1 MKAVHSD
8 TTWLAAWI
16 LMIPLATGLFAAEG
30 GSTNLPPKGTSPDP
44 SFRNETQRAIDRGLA
59 WLQTNQNP
67 AGWWSAP
74 DQPALT
80 ALALLAFKGEPGG
93 RYQAGEP
100 DWLKRGY
107 ACILR
112 DVQPDGGI
120 HHSNLVTY
128 NTALCLM
135 ALLAANKP
143 EYEPIVL
150 RARQFLVRLQV
161 DLGDKGKT
169 DTVFDGGVGYGTHYE
184 HSDMGNTLAALEA
197 LHYSRRLIEDKN
209 PAEARDLN
217 WAAAVS
223 FLQNCQNLP
232 GYNKQDWVSGDPRHQ
247 GGFIYY
253 PGHSMAGSETN
264 AATGRVALRSYGSI
278 SYAGLLSY
286 IYADLKRDDPR
297 VRAVF
302 GWLQQN
308 YTLDENPGMG
318 PQGLYYYFHTMAKA
332 LSIYG
337 AGELE
342 LPGGQKVNWRRG
354 LAMKLINL
362 QRADGS
368 WFNDNGRWW
377 ERDPALVTAYA
388 VLALE
393 MMSRGL

>member
-8 TTWLAAWI
+8 TTRLVAWI

-30 GSTNLPPKGTSPDP
+30 GSTNLPPRSTSPDP

-80 ALALLAFKGEPGG
+80 ALALLAFKGEPGD
-93 RYQAGEP
+93 RYQASEP

-135 ALLAANKP
+135 ALLAANQP

-217 WAAAVS
+217 WAAAVA

-264 AATGRVALRSYGSI
+264 AATGRVEIG
-278 SYAGLLSY
+278 
-286 IYADLKRDDPR
+286 
-297 VRAVF
+297 RAHV
-302 GWLQQN
+302 
-308 YTLDENPGMG
+308 
-318 PQGLYYYFHTMAKA
+318 
-332 LSIYG
+332 
-337 AGELE
+337 
-342 LPGGQKVNWRRG
+342 
-354 LAMKLINL
+354 
-362 QRADGS
+362 
-368 WFNDNGRWW
+368 
-377 ERDPALVTAYA
+377 
-388 VLALE
+388 
-393 MMSRGL
+393 

>member
-1 MKAVHSD
+1 MKLHKFDARLVVLAV
-8 TTWLAAWI
+8 A
-16 LMIPLATGLFAAEG
+16 MQVATRLIAAEG
-30 GSTNLPPKGTSPDP
+30 GSTNLNPRATSPDP
-44 SFRNETQRAIDRGLA
+44 SFRNEIQRAIDRGLA
-59 WLQTNQNP
+59 WLQTNQSP

-93 RYQAGEP
+93 RYQASEP

-128 NTALCLM
+128 NTALCMM

-143 EYEPIVL
+143 DYEPILL

-161 DLGDKGKT
+161 DLGEKGKT
-169 DTVFDGGVGYGTHYE
+169 DTVFDGGVGYGTQYE
-184 HSDMGNTLAALEA
+184 HSDMGNTTAALEA

-232 GYNKQDWVSGDPRHQ
+232 GSNKQDWASDDLRYR

-286 IYADLKRDDPR
+286 IYANLRRDDPR
-297 VRAVF
+297 VLAVF
-302 GWLQQN
+302 GWLQKN

-332 LSIYG
+332 LSAYG
-337 AGELE
+337 AGDLE
-342 LPGGQKVNWRRG
+342 LQSGQKVNWRRD

-362 QRADGS
+362 QRGDGS

-377 ERDPALVTAYA
+377 EKDPALVTAYA

-393 MMSRGL
+393 MMCRGL